1 MLPGN
6 LVCGFVRISGRHEP
20 RVFLIIVA
28 TLAGIDFVYV
38 QGSHDAFSTITSGG
52 REQEKQ

>member
-28 TLAGIDFVYV
+28 TVAGIDFVYV